1 MAQIAQLIK
10 YEGDN
15 NTFVWK
21 SPIEDFNTG
30 TQLIVHDSQEA
41 VFFMNGQ
48 ALDLFGGGVH
58 TLETQNLP
66 FLNRLLNLPT
76 GGQTPFHCEVYF
88 VNKTDQPEIKWGTDS
103 PIQFTEP
110 TQNIALSLGA
120 SGTMILRAEDSRKLL
135 VKLVGTEA
143 YLGQTQLASKLRSI
157 VVANVKAHLGQALR
171 SGEVVITDV
180 DSKILEISG
189 ALLEKLAP
197 DFAAYGFTLV
207 RFLVERWAL
216 PLDNERYQFLV
227 NQNFQIAHAR
237 QQQTLGVINQQTEA
251 QKIVIEAQALAAKRQ
266 LEGYTYQQEQSFE
279 VSKLAAQN
287 EGVGNFSAAGI
298 GLGMMGGIAGGMGA
312 TMAGIMSNSVN
323 PAMQQMQPQ
332 MQASGVPPM
341 PGVPPQPQAGQPAAP
356 QPGAAPA
363 DEMAALKQKIEKLK
377 MMKESGLISDE
388 EWEAERKKLLSAL

>member
-1 MAQIAQLIK
+1 MADIAQIIK

-30 TQLIVHDSQEA
+30 SQLIVHESQDA

-48 ALDLFGGGVH
+48 ALDLFGSGLH

-66 FLNRLLNLPT
+66 FLKRLLNLPT

-110 TQNIALSLGA
+110 TQNIPLSLGA
-120 SGTMILRAEDSRKLL
+120 SGTMILRAEDSRKML
-135 VKLVGTEA
+135 VKLVGTEGS
-143 YLGQTQLASKLRSI
+143 LSQPQLASKLRSI
-157 VVANVKAHLGQALR
+157 VVANVKAHLGKALR
-171 SGEVVITDV
+171 SGELVITDV
-180 DSKILEISG
+180 DANILEISG
-189 ALLEKLAP
+189 SLLEKLAP
-197 DFAAYGFTLV
+197 DFAEYGFTLV

-216 PLDNERYQFLV
+216 PVDNERYQFLV
-227 NQNFQIAHAR
+227 NQSFLIAQAKQR
-237 QQQTLGVINQQTEA
+237 QTIGMIDQQTEA
-251 QKIVIEAQALAAKRQ
+251 QKMVIESQGLAAKRQ

-298 GLGMMGGIAGGMGA
+298 GLGMMGGVAGGMGA
-312 TMAGIMSNSVN
+312 TMAGIMSNSFA
-323 PAMQQMQPQ
+323 PAAPQ
-332 MQASGVPPM
+332 MPQT
-341 PGVPPQPQAGQPAAP
+341 PGVPPAQPQAPQPA
-356 QPGAAPA
+356 AAPA
-363 DEMAALKQKIEKLK
+363 DEMATLKQKIEKLK
-377 MMKESGLISDE
+377 LMKESGLISDE
-388 EWEAERKKLLSAL
+388 EWDAERKKLLSSI

>member
-1 MAQIAQLIK
+1 MAQIAQLVK

-15 NTFVWK
+15 TTFVWK

-30 TQLIVHDSQEA
+30 TQLVVHDSQEA

-48 ALDLFGGGVH
+48 ALDLFGGGMH

-66 FLNRLLNLPT
+66 FLRKLLNLPL

-110 TQNIALSLGA
+110 TQHIPLSLGA

-135 VKLVGTEA
+135 VKLVGTEN

-157 VVANVKAHLGQALR
+157 VAANVKAHLGKALR
-171 SGEVVITDV
+171 SGDIVITDV
-180 DSKILEISG
+180 DANILEISG

-197 DFAAYGFTLV
+197 EFSEYGFTLA

-216 PLDNERYQFLV
+216 PVDNERYQFLV
-227 NQNFQIAHAR
+227 SQNFQIAQAR

-279 VSKLAAQN
+279 VSKLAAMN
-287 EGVGNFSAAGI
+287 EGAGNFSAAS
-298 GLGMMGGIAGGMGA
+298 M
-312 TMAGIMSNSVN
+312 
-323 PAMQQMQPQ
+323 
-332 MQASGVPPM
+332 PPT
-341 PGVPPQPQAGQPAAP
+341 
-356 QPGAAPA
+356 
-363 DEMAALKQKIEKLK
+363 E
-377 MMKESGLISDE
+377 
-388 EWEAERKKLLSAL
+388 